1 MISPSNYPACEHSV
15 RFLVGIFLILLFGC
29 GQYSTSAAN
38 ISRKDILDS
47 LFDGYDAWIS
57 PSFDKT
63 SLRYSGRP
71 VIDIIQLYILSID
84 SIRDT
89 NMDYAMS
96 FYFRQRWIDERLR
109 YNESYGIDVIE
120 LDTKIMERIWVPD
133 VYFVNEKQAT
143 MHDVTV
149 PNKMMYLYPNGLV
162 LYSARISGVFSCM
175 MNLQKYPLDRQICS
189 LRLESYAHSAKNL
202 VVRWKTPAVEFSPTL
217 QLPQFEI
224 EKNHPSI
231 CDTLYMGINYSC
243 IFLDIHLRRNH
254 GYYITQIYVPSALV
268 VVLSWVNFWLTV
280 DAVPARISLGLLTVL
295 TTTTQST
302 SFFSNLQKVSYI
314 KALDVWL
321 AMCMLFVFAALLEF
335 AYVNVTY
342 RVTNR
347 RKSIQDLPM
356 FIHKN
361 GDARFDSI
369 FSKDETEEKSNKIPH
384 QTQNQHCGNKRTGVL
399 GSLYSKEREKA
410 RNIDRISRIAFPV
423 TFLVFNI
430 VYWCVYFLWEP
441 THEPKTS

>member
-1 MISPSNYPACEHSV
+1 MY
-15 RFLVGIFLILLFGC
+15 IF
-29 GQYSTSAAN
+29 S
-38 ISRKDILDS
+38 
-47 LFDGYDAWIS
+47 
-57 PSFDKT
+57 
-63 SLRYSGRP
+63 
-71 VIDIIQLYILSID
+71 
-84 SIRDT
+84 
-89 NMDYAMS
+89 
-96 FYFRQRWIDERLR
+96 
-109 YNESYGIDVIE
+109 
-120 LDTKIMERIWVPD
+120 
-133 VYFVNEKQAT
+133 
-143 MHDVTV
+143 H
-149 PNKMMYLYPNGLV
+149 
-162 LYSARISGVFSCM
+162 LYSCIFS
-175 MNLQKYPLDRQICS
+175 
-189 LRLESYAHSAKNL
+189 
-202 VVRWKTPAVEFSPTL
+202 V
-217 QLPQFEI
+217 
-224 EKNHPSI
+224 
-231 CDTLYMGINYSC
+231 NYSC

-369 FSKDETEEKSNKIPH
+369 FSKDETEEKSNVSFPLKSMIADFFLKW
-384 QTQNQHCGNKRTGVL
+384 QLLVL
-399 GSLYSKEREKA
+399 YT
-410 RNIDRISRIAFPV
+410 D
-423 TFLVFNI
+423 
-430 VYWCVYFLWEP
+430 
-441 THEPKTS
+441 

>member
-1 MISPSNYPACEHSV
+1 MDFHSYYPTSV
-15 RFLVGIFLILLFGC
+15 YGTRSLCVFLSVLLLWTGC
-29 GQYSTSAAN
+29 SGASAINST
-38 ISRKDILDS
+38 RKEILDS
-47 LFDGYDAWIS
+47 LLNGYDAWIS
-57 PSFDKT
+57 PSYDQ
-63 SLRYSGRP
+63 GRP

-89 NMDYAMS
+89 NMDYTMS
-96 FYFRQRWIDERLR
+96 FYFRQRWIDERLK
-109 YNESYGIDVIE
+109 YNNSHGVDVIE
-120 LDTKIMERIWVPD
+120 LDTKIMEKIWVPD
-133 VYFVNEKQAT
+133 IYFVNEKQAT

-162 LYSARISGVFSCM
+162 LYSARISGMFSCM

-202 VVRWKTPAVEFSPTL
+202 VVRWRTPAVEFSPTL
-217 QLPQFEI
+217 LLPQFEI
-224 EKNHPSI
+224 EKHHSSI

-243 IFLDIHLRRNH
+243 IFLDIHLKRNH

-302 SFFSNLQKVSYI
+302 SFFSNLQKVSYV

-321 AMCMLFVFAALLEF
+321 AVCMLFVFAALLEF

-361 GDARFDSI
+361 GDQTRFESI
-369 FSKDETEEKSNKIPH
+369 FFSKKEEGEKQKVYPSK
-384 QTQNQHCGNKRTGVL
+384 NQPSTNRKAGLL

-410 RNIDRISRIAFPV
+410 RNIDRISRIVFPL

-430 VYWCVYFLWEP
+430 AYWCVYFLWEP
-441 THEPKTS
+441 TQEPKTS

>member
-1 MISPSNYPACEHSV
+1 
-15 RFLVGIFLILLFGC
+15 
-29 GQYSTSAAN
+29 
-38 ISRKDILDS
+38 
-47 LFDGYDAWIS
+47 
-57 PSFDKT
+57 
-63 SLRYSGRP
+63 
-71 VIDIIQLYILSID
+71 
-84 SIRDT
+84 
-89 NMDYAMS
+89 
-96 FYFRQRWIDERLR
+96 
-109 YNESYGIDVIE
+109 
-120 LDTKIMERIWVPD
+120 
-133 VYFVNEKQAT
+133 
-143 MHDVTV
+143 
-149 PNKMMYLYPNGLV
+149 
-162 LYSARISGVFSCM
+162 
-175 MNLQKYPLDRQICS
+175 
-189 LRLESYAHSAKNL
+189 
-202 VVRWKTPAVEFSPTL
+202 
-217 QLPQFEI
+217 
-224 EKNHPSI
+224 
-231 CDTLYMGINYSC
+231 MGINYSC

-369 FSKDETEEKSNKIPH
+369 FSKDETEEKSTKIPH